1 MEAGS
6 SNFLAVAD
14 ESVLVEILSKLPLKS
29 IYRFRCVS
37 KEWNA
42 LTRTSYFL
50 DRHRLHSSRR
60 LLLIS
65 SSFLADQKPAGI
77 SLLADE
83 ETALSSLNIP
93 FLPNDARWDLDFV
106 GSSNGLVCCNKFL
119 DGNVLAIIVWNP
131 ATTQFSYHR
140 HSFEEELENATSYP
154 LIGFD
159 FMHSTNVYKMVEV
172 FPYGSD
178 DPDDPLKLDFGAAVF
193 TQNTPSWRVVESR
206 IGLASCKMCYTNQST
221 TLNGVLYWLVEHTS
235 NGFAVVSFSL
245 HDEAFKDICKS
256 LPEEI
261 RYVSDNG
268 VFPTLVSWRNSLAVV
283 GVDQGDNLV
292 LWVDSTADQESDWI
306 EQMRIRWPSLCEG
319 SWLLLRGVWKDQFVF
334 SKKGYEVGA
343 HNEPDNLFLYN
354 PITEA
359 LRKRSGIPQLYM

>member
-14 ESVLVEILSKLPLKS
+14 ESVVVEILSKLPLKS

-50 DRHRLHSSRR
+50 DRQRLYSSRR

-65 SSFLADQKPAGI
+65 SSSLADQKPAGI

-93 FLPNDARWDLDFV
+93 FLPNDARWDLDLV
-106 GSSNGLVCCNKFL
+106 GSSNGLVCCTKFL
-119 DGNVLAIIVWNP
+119 DGALLATIVWNP
-131 ATTQFSYHR
+131 TTTEFQYHPLPLV
-140 HSFEEELENATSYP
+140 EELENATYHP

-159 FMHSTNVYKMVEV
+159 FMHTTSVYKLVAV
-172 FPYGSD
+172 DPYSSD
-178 DPDDPLKLDFGAAVF
+178 DPDDPLKLGFQAEVF
-193 TQNTPSWRVVESR
+193 TQNTPSWRRVES
-206 IGLASCKMCYTNQST
+206 GLGIASCKMCYTTQSL

-245 HDEAFKDICKS
+245 HDEAFNDICKS

-261 RYVSDNG
+261 RYVSDSSLL
-268 VFPTLVSWRNSLAVV
+268 PTLVSWRNSLAVL

-292 LWVDSTADQESDWI
+292 LWVDGTADQESDWI

-334 SKKGYEVGA
+334 SKKGYEVSA

-359 LRKRSGIPQLYM
+359 LRKESGIPQLYM